1 MLVASVD
8 ADSAAAK
15 GGLKAGDVIT
25 AVDGR
30 RISNPQDFSREMCS
44 AGSTVTLTIVREKQ
58 ERELKLEGVARWQT
72 GQRRERIN
80 GSEVNVL

>member
-8 ADSAAAK
+8 ADSAASK
-15 GGLKAGDVIT
+15 GGLKARDVIT
-25 AVDGR
+25 AVDVR
-30 RISNPQDFSREMCS
+30 RISNPQDFSRECS